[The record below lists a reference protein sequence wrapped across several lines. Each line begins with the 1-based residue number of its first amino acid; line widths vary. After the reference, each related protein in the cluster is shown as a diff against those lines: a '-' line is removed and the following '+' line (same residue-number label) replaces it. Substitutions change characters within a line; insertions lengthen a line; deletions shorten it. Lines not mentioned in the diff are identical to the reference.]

1 MHPDSALPLVTPRL
15 VLRRRV
21 PGDAAVVRSLWEER
35 DPRVPAHRRVDAEGH
50 PSEAELAEAIGLEP
64 VEPGRGLLSVLT
76 RHDGAVIGYCGLL
89 AGGVPERPE
98 AVEIAYE
105 LLASARGRGYATEA
119 ALAVLAWGEAAGLGT
134 VWATVREWNE
144 ASLGVASRLGFERTG
159 VVETD
164 ADHGD
169 SLLLR
174 RG

>member
-21 PGDAAVVRSLWEER
+21 PGDAALVHALWEER
-35 DPRVPAHRRVDAEGH
+35 DPRVPAHRRLDAEGH
-50 PSEAELAEAIGLEP
+50 PSEAELAEAIALEP
-64 VEPGRGLLSVLT
+64 VEAGRGLLSVMT

-98 AVEIAYE
+98 AVEISYE
-105 LLASARGRGYATEA
+105 LLASVRGRGYATEA
-119 ALAVLAWGEAAGLGT
+119 ARAVLAWGEASGLGT